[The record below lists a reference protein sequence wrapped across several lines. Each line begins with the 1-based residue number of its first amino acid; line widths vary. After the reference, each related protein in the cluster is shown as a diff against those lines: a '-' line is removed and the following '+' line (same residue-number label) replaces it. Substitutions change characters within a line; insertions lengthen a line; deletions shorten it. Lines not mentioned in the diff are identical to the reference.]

1 MSDARGPKVSIGLP
15 VHNGMPLL
23 PRALESLLRQDEADL
38 EIVVS
43 DNASDDGTGDYCR
56 QMAAQDGRVRYHRND
71 TNVGAAANF
80 ELAFRLSRAP
90 LFAWAAHDDRYEPAF
105 VSACRAR
112 LDERP
117 GAGGCVPARRRVDED
132 GVLLSVRREPAGLA
146 STDLETR
153 LCAHLWRRGWLTLY
167 GLWRRPV
174 LERVGPPPPVWG
186 SDVVVV
192 WKALLLAPL
201 EVLAEPLADYRVV
214 RAKPAD
220 AVILGITAVRSA
232 PHFPNVRMLGA
243 LRAAGEGLDLPP
255 ADLEVASRV
264 LRRWVRS
271 RHYRELAC
279 TDLLEESRRYRSRGA
294 RLRSLALLPPA
305 ALLSPR
311 MAMRGARRA
320 LPLGGRRT
328 PE

>member
-1 MSDARGPKVSIGLP
+1 MNEAHGARVSIGLP

-23 PRALESLLRQDEADL
+23 RTALESLLAQQEADI

-43 DNASDDGTGDYCR
+43 DNASDDDTGEYCR
-56 QMAAQDGRVRYHRND
+56 AMAAQDGRIRYHRNE
-71 TNVGAAANF
+71 TNLGAAVNF

-90 LFAWAAHDDRYEPAF
+90 LFAWAAHDDRYEPGF
-105 VSACRAR
+105 LSACIAR

-117 GAGGCVPARRRVDED
+117 DAAGCVPGRRRVDEE

-146 STDLETR
+146 SPDLETR
-153 LCAHLWRRGWLTLY
+153 LRAHLWRRGWLTLY

-201 EVLAEPLADYRVV
+201 EVLPDPLADYRVV

-220 AVILGITAVRSA
+220 TVMRGITARRSA

-243 LRAAGEGLDLPP
+243 LRDAGEGLDLPP

-264 LRRWVRS
+264 LRRWVLS

-279 TDLLEESRRYRSRGA
+279 TDLLEESRRYRSRGK
-294 RLRSLALLPPA
+294 RLRSAVLLPPA

-311 MAMRGARRA
+311 MAIRGARRA
-320 LPLGGRRT
+320 LPPGRRT
-328 PE
+328 TAD